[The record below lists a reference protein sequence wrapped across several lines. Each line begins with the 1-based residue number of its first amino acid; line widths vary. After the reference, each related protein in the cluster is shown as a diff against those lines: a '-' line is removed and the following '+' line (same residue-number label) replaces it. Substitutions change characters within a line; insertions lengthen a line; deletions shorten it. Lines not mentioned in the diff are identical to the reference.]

1 MKKIEKLNLTTKML
15 LVLVYSF
22 VLLLIAAF
30 IINIGNAEDETKGY
44 GTKARDQYI
53 QLYTKVI
60 EIRTEPKESDAA
72 TKKESL
78 QSSIYTQIVQ
88 LTDTEVKNIE
98 LFVKAE
104 TKDGTTI
111 YYEET
116 KKASNSTY
124 KGLPNTNASYF
135 ETSPSGLNKQNTYV
149 SSSNSYKKTDTTPK
163 IVYMDVYYDVVLE
176 TKEVVRKQLKYYF
189 VPTNPETEKFDKYE
203 NAGTLTNKNQFT
215 VDVKELNDY
224 LSIKLKYTLSDPE
237 AQNASAIND
246 NFEITL
252 SANESKFAAVGKY
265 VVDSKI
271 ALYAKGKNHS
281 TDTENYFSDYILIS
295 ENVGVLVDKANTYL
309 KDSYKNSLTN
319 TYLRNTNIGSSYE
332 VSELYLS
339 ISVTLNT
346 GETIEVFEK
355 FNITR

>member
-30 IINIGNAEDETKGY
+30 VINIGSTKDETKGY

-60 EIRTEPKESDAA
+60 EIRNEPKESDAD
-72 TKKESL
+72 TRKESL

-98 LFVKAE
+98 LFVRAE
-104 TKDGTTI
+104 TQDGSTI

-116 KKASNSTY
+116 KKANSSTY
-124 KGLPNTNASYF
+124 KGLPNTNSSYF

-149 SSSNSYKKTDTTPK
+149 SSSSSYKKTDTTPK

-189 VPTNPETEKFDKYE
+189 VPTNPENEKFDKYT

-215 VDVKELNDY
+215 VDAKELNDY
-224 LSIKLKYTLSDPE
+224 LTIKLKYTLSEP
-237 AQNASAIND
+237 ND

-252 SANESKFAAVGKY
+252 AANEAKFAAAGKY

-271 ALYAKGKNHS
+271 TLYAKGNNHY
-281 TDTENYFSDYILIS
+281 TDTDNYFSDYILIS
-295 ENVGVLVDKANTYL
+295 ENIGVLVDNSNTYL
-309 KDSYKNSLTN
+309 KDSVKNSLTN
-319 TYLRNTNIGSSYE
+319 TYLRNTNIGSSYA

-346 GETIEVFEK
+346 GETMQVFEK